1 MRKIVLALGVLAGM
15 NSCMVARSYQLTG
28 EPIGEKVGVAKS
40 KIIGNSDTSIKT
52 AAANGGIKVIG
63 AVEITT
69 KIFIFPITKTK
80 VYGN

>member
-1 MRKIVLALGVLAGM
+1 MRKILLTLGVFAGM
-15 NSCMVARSYQLTG
+15 SSCMVSRSYQLTG

-40 KIIGNSDTSIKT
+40 KIFGNSDTSIKT
-52 AAANGGIKVIG
+52 AAANGGIKLIG

-69 KIFIFPITKTK
+69 KFFFIPVTKTK